1 MGVKEAGS
9 LVEGAGD
16 GPGPPAQGV
25 GVGVPAL
32 RRDGAVDGGVGS
44 RAGVALRLHLRPRGS
59 WVLSRVEFVA
69 VAYFNLTQS
78 TEGFQT
84 QSYHP
89 LAPSSPPLRPQGQKA
104 KAQATHSGILP
115 PCSLVWPLSHL
126 HRDSHLFC
134 PKNHPL
140 SVSHTRLRNSHSV
153 PLTSPHP
160 HLPPP
165 LKSLQ
170 SRFFSLLEPDPHHQE
185 VNFLIIWLRQKYGG
199 VCIPENSIQLRAGL
213 CERGGQHS
221 RP

>member
-25 GVGVPAL
+25 GVGVAAL

-84 QSYHP
+84 QSYQP

-170 SRFFSLLEPDPHHQE
+170 SRFFPPCL
-185 VNFLIIWLRQKYGG
+185 NLIPITRR
-199 VCIPENSIQLRAGL
+199 SI
-213 CERGGQHS
+213 S
-221 RP
+221 